1 MGKKYKVIQWG
12 VGQIGTPAVRM
23 MLQKKSIKMVG
34 LIANRQEK
42 VGKDIG
48 ELIGQSPA
56 GILASNNIEEVLKKD
71 ADVVIHMTS
80 SSMME
85 DGTWDK
91 NKDEIIMAM
100 KAGKNVITTTGFVY
114 PWRNYPEMCEEL
126 DMIAKENGVTL
137 IGTGAAPGSHPEF
150 ITLALTGTQAKVK
163 KILIRQWEDDTPV
176 TAAWFH
182 YLGYGKSIDD
192 IGSEGTNKIKNA
204 LINFYAESFY
214 CIADAL
220 GWELNEIKSRS
231 EYFTAEETLQ
241 VTQGEIKP
249 GTICAQKLILDGMQ
263 DDNAVITMEQV
274 FKVCPDKVKE
284 PVGENSIWID
294 GVPSVGFTLAG
305 DWWHWVGPVTG
316 FRAVNCIPRVVEAPP
331 GFVSLTDL
339 PMPTTIW

>member
-1 MGKKYKVIQWG
+1 MDKKYKVIQWG
-12 VGQIGTPAVRM
+12 IGQIGSPAVRM
-23 MLQKKSIKMVG
+23 MLQKKSINIVG
-34 LIANRQEK
+34 LIANRPEK
-42 VGKDIG
+42 IGKDIG

-56 GILASNNIEEVLKKD
+56 GITASNNIEEILDKD

-85 DGTWDK
+85 NGTWDK
-91 NKDEIIMAM
+91 NKDEIITAM

-126 DMIAKENGVTL
+126 DTIAKENGVTL
-137 IGTGAAPGSHPEF
+137 IGTGAAPGFHPEF
-150 ITLALTGTQAKVK
+150 ITLVLTGTLARVK

-192 IGSEGTNKIKNA
+192 IGSEGTNRIKNA

-214 CIADAL
+214 CIADGL
-220 GWELNEIKSRS
+220 GWELNEIKTRS

-241 VTQGEIKP
+241 VAQGEIKS
-249 GTICAQKLILDGMQ
+249 GTICAQKLILEGMM
-263 DDNAVITMEQV
+263 DENAVITMEQV
-274 FKVCPDKVKE
+274 FKVCPDKVIE
-284 PVGENSIWID
+284 PEGENSIWID
-294 GVPSVGFTLAG
+294 SIPSVGFTLTG
-305 DWWHWVGPVTG
+305 DWWHWVGGVTG
-316 FRAVNCIPRVVEAPP
+316 FRAVNCIPRVVDASP

-339 PMPTTIW
+339 PTPTTIW